1 MKKIKRSFA
10 LWCYYQ
16 LMRRADRHV
25 ERRLRSR
32 LLMGKEDPERLE
44 ERLGISLA
52 ERPTGNL
59 IWFHAASVGE
69 SLSLVELIKRIS
81 SSQPDYNFLITTGTI
96 TSAKLIL
103 SRLPSNAVHQYIPV
117 DTPKAVEKFLD
128 RWRPSLAIWTE
139 SEFWPNLISFTSAR
153 DIPMILIN
161 ARISEKSYRRWRFF
175 KKSLKNLI
183 EKFNYSLIQD
193 QKTVK
198 YFSKI
203 GISSNNFELTG
214 TLKEGSAA
222 LPHSETEQV
231 EISKQILNRPVWL
244 AASTHEGEEKLIAAA
259 HRHASKASQGLLL
272 IIVPR
277 HPERGL
283 EIASI
288 LTKENFKICLRSKKD
303 KISSDTQIYIAD
315 TLGELGLWYRIA
327 PVSFVGGSFVP
338 IGGHNPFEPAALGS
352 AILHGPYVEN
362 FKEIYNRLNVAGA
375 AVKIEEASELGVKLI
390 ETLSPENAAKLAQS
404 AWEVSSNGAE
414 ITDRAIK
421 LIYENLSL
429 GEL

>member
-1 MKKIKRSFA
+1 
-10 LWCYYQ
+10 
-16 LMRRADRHV
+16 
-25 ERRLRSR
+25 
-32 LLMGKEDPERLE
+32 MGKEDPERLE

-193 QKTVK
+193 EKTVK

>member
-52 ERPTGNL
+52 ERPTGYL

-193 QKTVK
+193 EKTVK

-222 LPHSETEQV
+222 LPYSETEQV

-288 LTKENFKICLRSKKD
+288 LAKENFKICLRSKKD

-315 TLGELGLWYRIA
+315 TLGELGLWYRVA

-429 GEL
+429 GDL

>member
-16 LMRRADRHV
+16 LMKRADRHV

-193 QKTVK
+193 EKTVK

-222 LPHSETEQV
+222 LPHSEIEQV
-231 EISKQILNRPVWL
+231 EISKQILNNESVTGSSDVDRLYQNTFTQSYDTNITIESGSATLISDLITIVADTIYDPITKPQEKIEFVSNYPIPMGDSLSPVV
-244 AASTHEGEEKLIAAA
+244 AGKLVLEQKFALVV
-259 HRHASKASQGLLL
+259 SGSEDLK
-272 IIVPR
+272 IV
-277 HPERGL
+277 L
-283 EIASI
+283 SI
-288 LTKENFKICLRSKKD
+288 LE
-303 KISSDTQIYIAD
+303 
-315 TLGELGLWYRIA
+315 
-327 PVSFVGGSFVP
+327 
-338 IGGHNPFEPAALGS
+338 S
-352 AILHGPYVEN
+352 ANE
-362 FKEIYNRLNVAGA
+362 
-375 AVKIEEASELGVKLI
+375 
-390 ETLSPENAAKLAQS
+390 
-404 AWEVSSNGAE
+404 
-414 ITDRAIK
+414 
-421 LIYENLSL
+421 
-429 GEL
+429 

>member
-16 LMRRADRHV
+16 LMKRADRHV

-139 SEFWPNLISFTSAR
+139 SEFWPNLISFTAAR

-193 QKTVK
+193 EKTVK

-222 LPHSETEQV
+222 LPHSEIEQV

-288 LTKENFKICLRSKKD
+288 LTKENFKICLRSRKD

-315 TLGELGLWYRIA
+315 TLGELGLWYRVA
-327 PVSFVGGSFVP
+327 PVSFVGGSLVP

-429 GEL
+429 GDL

>member
-16 LMRRADRHV
+16 LMKRADRHV

-81 SSQPDYNFLITTGTI
+81 YSQPDYNFLITTGTI

-117 DTPKAVEKFLD
+117 DTPRAVEKFLD

-193 QKTVK
+193 EKTVK

-222 LPHSETEQV
+222 LPHSEIEQV

-288 LTKENFKICLRSKKD
+288 LAKENFKICLRSKKD

-315 TLGELGLWYRIA
+315 TLGELGLWYRVA

-429 GEL
+429 GDL

>member
-117 DTPKAVEKFLD
+117 DTPRAVEKFLD

-231 EISKQILNRPVWL
+231 EFSKQILNRPVWL

>member
-16 LMRRADRHV
+16 LMRRANRYV
-25 ERRLRSR
+25 ERRLTSR

-117 DTPKAVEKFLD
+117 DTPKAVENFLD

-139 SEFWPNLISFTSAR
+139 SEFWPNLISFTAAR

-193 QKTVK
+193 EKTVK

-222 LPHSETEQV
+222 LPHSEIEQV

-288 LTKENFKICLRSKKD
+288 LTKENFKICLRSRKD

-315 TLGELGLWYRIA
+315 TLGELGLWYRVA
-327 PVSFVGGSFVP
+327 PVSFVGGSLVP

-352 AILHGPYVEN
+352 AILYGPYVEN
-362 FKEIYNRLNVAGA
+362 FKDIYNRLNVAGA

-429 GEL
+429 GDL

>member
-117 DTPKAVEKFLD
+117 DTPRAVEKFLD

-429 GEL
+429 GDL

>member
-16 LMRRADRHV
+16 LMKRADRHV

-117 DTPKAVEKFLD
+117 DTPRAVEKFLD

-193 QKTVK
+193 EKTVK

-222 LPHSETEQV
+222 LPHSEIEQV

-288 LTKENFKICLRSKKD
+288 LAKENFKICLRSKKD

-338 IGGHNPFEPAALGS
+338 LGGHNPFEPAALGS

-429 GEL
+429 GDL

>member
-16 LMRRADRHV
+16 LMRRADRYV
-25 ERRLRSR
+25 ERRLTSR

-69 SLSLVELIKRIS
+69 SLSLVGLIKRIS

-96 TSAKLIL
+96 TSAQLIL

-139 SEFWPNLISFTSAR
+139 SEFWPNLISFTAAR

-175 KKSLKNLI
+175 KKSLKSLI

-193 QKTVK
+193 EKTVK

-222 LPHSETEQV
+222 LPHSEIEQV

-288 LTKENFKICLRSKKD
+288 LTKENFKIRLRSKKD
-303 KISSDTQIYIAD
+303 KISADTQIYIAD
-315 TLGELGLWYRIA
+315 TLGELGLWYRVA

-338 IGGHNPFEPAALGS
+338 VGGHNPFEPAALGS

-390 ETLSPENAAKLAQS
+390 ETLSPENAAKLAQA

-421 LIYENLSL
+421 LIYDNLSL
-429 GEL
+429 GES

>member
-1 MKKIKRSFA
+1 
-10 LWCYYQ
+10 
-16 LMRRADRHV
+16 
-25 ERRLRSR
+25 
-32 LLMGKEDPERLE
+32 MGKEDPERLE

-69 SLSLVELIKRIS
+69 SLSLMELIKRIS

-193 QKTVK
+193 EKTVK

-222 LPHSETEQV
+222 LPYSETEQV

-429 GEL
+429 GDL

>member
-69 SLSLVELIKRIS
+69 SLSLMELIKRIS

-193 QKTVK
+193 EKTVK

-222 LPHSETEQV
+222 LPYSETEQV

-429 GEL
+429 GDL

>member
-16 LMRRADRHV
+16 LMKRADRHV

-117 DTPKAVEKFLD
+117 DTPRAVEKFLD

-193 QKTVK
+193 EKTVK

-222 LPHSETEQV
+222 LPHSEIEQV

-288 LTKENFKICLRSKKD
+288 LTKENFKIRLRSKKD
-303 KISSDTQIYIAD
+303 KILFDTQIYIAD
-315 TLGELGLWYRIA
+315 TLGELGLWYRVA

-429 GEL
+429 GDL

>member
-16 LMRRADRHV
+16 LMKRADRHV

-193 QKTVK
+193 EKTVK

-222 LPHSETEQV
+222 LPHSEIEQV

-288 LTKENFKICLRSKKD
+288 LTKENFKICLRSRKD

-315 TLGELGLWYRIA
+315 TLGELGLWYRVA

-429 GEL
+429 GDL

>member
-16 LMRRADRHV
+16 LMKRADRHV

-222 LPHSETEQV
+222 LPHSEIEQV

-288 LTKENFKICLRSKKD
+288 LAKENFKICLRSKKD

-429 GEL
+429 GDL

>member
-16 LMRRADRHV
+16 LMKRADRHV

-193 QKTVK
+193 KKTVT

-338 IGGHNPFEPAALGS
+338 LGGHNPFEPAALGS

-429 GEL
+429 GDL

>member
-16 LMRRADRHV
+16 LMKRADRHV

-193 QKTVK
+193 EKTVK

-222 LPHSETEQV
+222 LPHSEIEQV

-288 LTKENFKICLRSKKD
+288 LAKENFKICLRSKKD

-315 TLGELGLWYRIA
+315 TLGELGLWYRVA

-429 GEL
+429 GDL

>member
-16 LMRRADRHV
+16 LMKRADRHV

-81 SSQPDYNFLITTGTI
+81 YSQPDYNFLITTGTI

-193 QKTVK
+193 KKTVK

-429 GEL
+429 GDL

>member
-16 LMRRADRHV
+16 LMKRADRHV

-117 DTPKAVEKFLD
+117 DTPRAVEKFLD

-193 QKTVK
+193 EKTVK

-222 LPHSETEQV
+222 LPHSEIEQV

-429 GEL
+429 GDL

>member
-139 SEFWPNLISFTSAR
+139 SEFWPNLISFTAAR

-193 QKTVK
+193 EKTVK

-222 LPHSETEQV
+222 LPHSEIEQV

-288 LTKENFKICLRSKKD
+288 LAKENFKICLRSKKD

-429 GEL
+429 GDL

>member
-16 LMRRADRHV
+16 LMKRADRHV

-117 DTPKAVEKFLD
+117 DTPRAVEKFLD

-193 QKTVK
+193 EKTVK

-288 LTKENFKICLRSKKD
+288 LAKENFKICLRSKKD

-429 GEL
+429 GDL

>member
-16 LMRRADRHV
+16 LMKRADRHV

-117 DTPKAVEKFLD
+117 DTPRAVEKFLD

-193 QKTVK
+193 EKTVK

-222 LPHSETEQV
+222 LPHSEIEQV

-288 LTKENFKICLRSKKD
+288 LAKENFKICLRSKKD

-315 TLGELGLWYRIA
+315 TLGELGLWYRVA

-414 ITDRAIK
+414 ITDRAVK

-429 GEL
+429 GDL

>member
-16 LMRRADRHV
+16 LMKRADRHV

-117 DTPKAVEKFLD
+117 DTPKAVEKFLH

-193 QKTVK
+193 EKTVK

-288 LTKENFKICLRSKKD
+288 LAKENFKI
-303 KISSDTQIYIAD
+303 
-315 TLGELGLWYRIA
+315 
-327 PVSFVGGSFVP
+327 
-338 IGGHNPFEPAALGS
+338 
-352 AILHGPYVEN
+352 
-362 FKEIYNRLNVAGA
+362 
-375 AVKIEEASELGVKLI
+375 
-390 ETLSPENAAKLAQS
+390 
-404 AWEVSSNGAE
+404 
-414 ITDRAIK
+414 
-421 LIYENLSL
+421 
-429 GEL
+429 

>member
-16 LMRRADRHV
+16 LMKRADRHV

-193 QKTVK
+193 EKTVK

-338 IGGHNPFEPAALGS
+338 LGGHNPFEPAALGS

-429 GEL
+429 GDL

>member
-16 LMRRADRHV
+16 LMKRADRLV

-193 QKTVK
+193 EKTVK

-288 LTKENFKICLRSKKD
+288 LAKENFKICLRSKKD

-315 TLGELGLWYRIA
+315 TLGELGLWYRVA

-429 GEL
+429 GDL

>member
-81 SSQPDYNFLITTGTI
+81 YSQPDYNFLITTGTI

-117 DTPKAVEKFLD
+117 DTPRAVEKFLD

-193 QKTVK
+193 EKTVK

-222 LPHSETEQV
+222 LPHSEIEQV

-429 GEL
+429 GDL

>member
-193 QKTVK
+193 EKTVK

-222 LPHSETEQV
+222 LPYSETEQV

-429 GEL
+429 GDF

>member
-117 DTPKAVEKFLD
+117 DTPKAVENFLD

-139 SEFWPNLISFTSAR
+139 SEFWPNLISFSSAR

-193 QKTVK
+193 EKTVK

-222 LPHSETEQV
+222 LPYSETEQV

-429 GEL
+429 GDF

>member
-222 LPHSETEQV
+222 LPHSEIEQV

-429 GEL
+429 GDL

>member
-16 LMRRADRHV
+16 LMKRADRHV

-117 DTPKAVEKFLD
+117 DTPRAVEKFLD

-193 QKTVK
+193 EKTVK

-222 LPHSETEQV
+222 LPHSEIEQV

-288 LTKENFKICLRSKKD
+288 LAKENFKICLRSKKD

-315 TLGELGLWYRIA
+315 TLGELGLWYRVA

-429 GEL
+429 GDL

>member
-16 LMRRADRHV
+16 LMRRANRYV
-25 ERRLRSR
+25 ERRLTSR

-193 QKTVK
+193 EKTVK

-222 LPHSETEQV
+222 LPHSEIEQV

-288 LTKENFKICLRSKKD
+288 LTKENFKICLRSRKD

-315 TLGELGLWYRIA
+315 TLGELGLWYRVA
-327 PVSFVGGSFVP
+327 PVSFVGGSLVP

-429 GEL
+429 GDL

>member
-193 QKTVK
+193 EKTVK

-222 LPHSETEQV
+222 LPHSEIEQV

-429 GEL
+429 GDL

>member
-69 SLSLVELIKRIS
+69 SLSLMELIKRIS

-193 QKTVK
+193 EKTVK

-222 LPHSETEQV
+222 LPYSETEQV

-288 LTKENFKICLRSKKD
+288 LAKENFKICLRSKKD

-429 GEL
+429 GDF

>member
-288 LTKENFKICLRSKKD
+288 LTKENFKICLRSRKD

-429 GEL
+429 GDL

>member
-193 QKTVK
+193 EKTVK

-288 LTKENFKICLRSKKD
+288 LAKENFKICLRSKKD

-315 TLGELGLWYRIA
+315 TLGELGLWYRVA

-429 GEL
+429 GDL

>member
-16 LMRRADRHV
+16 LMKRADRHV

-193 QKTVK
+193 KKTVK

-315 TLGELGLWYRIA
+315 TLGELGLWYRVA

-429 GEL
+429 GDL

>member
-25 ERRLRSR
+25 DRWLRSR

-429 GEL
+429 GDL

>member
-59 IWFHAASVGE
+59 IWLHAASVGE

-193 QKTVK
+193 EKTVK

-222 LPHSETEQV
+222 LPYSETEQV

-429 GEL
+429 GDF

>member
-16 LMRRADRHV
+16 LMKRADRHV

-222 LPHSETEQV
+222 LPHSEIEQV

-288 LTKENFKICLRSKKD
+288 LAKENFKICLRSKKD

-315 TLGELGLWYRIA
+315 TLGELGLWYRVA

-429 GEL
+429 GDL